1 MSKIVLCDIDG
12 TIANNDHRQHYL
24 KGKKDWDGFFSELIN
39 DEPIFP
45 IINKVIEEHNAG
57 KNIIFLT
64 GRPERYRKSTIL
76 WLKRYFN
83 FDLEILMRK
92 DTDRRDKLITK
103 KEMFEQNFDKENI
116 ELIIDNDK
124 DLLNMWREMNIAT
137 IDANKN

>member
-1 MSKIVLCDIDG
+1 
-12 TIANNDHRQHYL
+12 
-24 KGKKDWDGFFSELIN
+24 
-39 DEPIFP
+39 
-45 IINKVIEEHNAG
+45 
-57 KNIIFLT
+57 
-64 GRPERYRKSTIL
+64 
-76 WLKRYFN
+76 
-83 FDLEILMRK
+83 MRK